1 MQERAELELLLMDES
16 ALRDAARGAGGG
28 RGAKSLVLP
37 KDDDTDTSK
46 MTKKVSKG
54 CVRKLVISKARLGV
68 DLFSCCR
75 HQCQFR
81 TCEDRATT

>member
-37 KDDDTDTSK
+37 KDDDADTSK
-46 MTKKVSKG
+46 MTKKVGRRCMSNSLSPSLVTFSGLCDVQKQRMY
-54 CVRKLVISKARLGV
+54 CVLPV
-68 DLFSCCR
+68 
-75 HQCQFR
+75 
-81 TCEDRATT
+81 